1 MNKLIRVV
9 IIGMVVLS
17 AGCTAVGKVVGQATA
32 ESTVTNFVT
41 AMNTGLPEEA
51 LDFVCE
57 SVVLPRLAT
66 DTFSDISITLIK
78 PDVDEDDTTAQV
90 NVKAE
95 LKWIDPQGVAA
106 KKELDFILDLKK
118 NDSKWCIT
126 RGSLANGLL
135 STLDISY

>member
-9 IIGMVVLS
+9 IIVMVVFS
-17 AGCTAVGKVVGQATA
+17 AGCSAVGKVVGQATA

-41 AMNTGLPEEA
+41 AMNSSLSEEA
-51 LDFVCE
+51 LDYVCE
-57 SVVLPRLAT
+57 SVVLPRLNT
-66 DTFSDISITLIK
+66 DTFSDISIVLIK

-95 LKWIDPQGVAA
+95 MKWVDPQGVAA

-126 RGSLANGLL
+126 RSSLVNGLL
-135 STLDISY
+135 STLDITQ